1 MDLPAPLQS
10 CDVLSPEEEG
20 ALVMLR
26 ETVDDLRARGI
37 VVDRAAVGGALR
49 GAGALRADESDG
61 AEPACF
67 TFRGARFSLRSGPPG
82 ADGIEVNF
90 IRSQP

>member
-1 MDLPAPLQS
+1 MDFPAPLQS
-10 CDVLSPEEEG
+10 YDVLSPEEEG
-20 ALVMLR
+20 ALIMLR

-37 VVDRAAVGGALR
+37 AVDRAALGGALC
-49 GAGALRADESDG
+49 GAGTLRADESDG

-67 TFRGARFSLRSGPPG
+67 TFRGASFSLRSGPHG